1 MKYYI
6 LRKPRQNIF
15 HGLKAFPNFSFFL
28 FSLKNNLTS
37 RQSKQESLPAIYAA
51 LVLYTLQIR
60 SQYVYTTHDNIYKI
74 YYRWRHIS
82 LYIIYIIYI
91 PRIAA
96 LCTTDGKRNHNIH
109 RTLGCTSAILYI
121 LTYYRL
127 QYILLYNIQY
137 IAGRNI
143 YHNILTQ
150 HLRRIKL
157 L

>member
-1 MKYYI
+1 MTTYI
-6 LRKPRQNIF
+6 PVYNI
-15 HGLKAFPNFSFFL
+15 H
-28 FSLKNNLTS
+28 
-37 RQSKQESLPAIYAA
+37 Y
-51 LVLYTLQIR
+51 
-60 SQYVYTTHDNIYKI
+60 
-74 YYRWRHIS
+74 
-82 LYIIYIIYI
+82 IYI

-96 LCTTDGKRNHNIH
+96 LCTADSKRNHNIH
-109 RTLGCTSAILYI
+109 CTLGCTSAILYI

-150 HLRRIKL
+150 HLRHIKL